1 MTGGENSMIRPDS
14 DSEMQTEDVIVSSP
28 ATEAQP
34 LPVDNREFEAAFGEP
49 LARTLDLDTW
59 QPGENLAELYGRLEF
74 EIEQAVR
81 QENRIR
87 ERIRHEVFP
96 RLTTRPGA
104 PNEAGVYQAR
114 VENIERVHRGLLFN
128 GAVEACDGTS
138 VLHDTLPVTIAQIG
152 VCLVSYRGDQG
163 SWVQR
168 LYRRDLRVGGL
179 DPVDEA
185 LEVLERR
192 QQRAGYDMSSRR
204 DTLSD
209 LGRRGIMT
217 YAERAVLLRK
227 SDAPWR
233 MGHGSPTP
241 YELLTGSGMREL
253 LESSL
258 DLLHDLIEKHQRF
271 VFVPSAPSARTLL
284 TIGNALRPLEY
295 AIIDTMVPQLERIL
309 EGHYRGEW
317 ASILPRVKQFV
328 SDVGPH
334 VIVGIYRTSEMAPP
348 QLFYAH
354 TEHAHEAALV
364 ALADSAFQEH
374 RGFPMLIDLADTVC
388 RATFGSE
395 SFTASTQLA
404 YVEAGEPFRY
414 LTERQTRR

>member
-1 MTGGENSMIRPDS
+1 MQSMSQPDS
-14 DSEMQTEDVIVSSP
+14 DSDRETREFTVPV
-28 ATEAQP
+28 P
-34 LPVDNREFEAAFGEP
+34 LPPSAEPALVDAHEFETAFGEP
-49 LARTLDLDTW
+49 LARALDLDTW
-59 QPGENLAELYGRLEF
+59 QPGENLAALYSRLEE

-87 ERIRHEVFP
+87 DRIRQEVFP
-96 RLTTRPGA
+96 RLRTRLGA
-104 PNEAGVYQAR
+104 PPDAGVYQAR
-114 VENIERVHRGLLFN
+114 VEDVERVHRGLLFN

-138 VLHDTLPVTIAQIG
+138 VVHDTLPVTIAQIG

-179 DPVDEA
+179 DPVEEA

-192 QQRAGYDMSSRR
+192 QRRAGFDMSSRR

-233 MGHGSPTP
+233 MGHGNPTP

-253 LESSL
+253 LESGL
-258 DLLHDLIEKHQRF
+258 DLLHELVAVHRRF
-271 VFVPSAPSARTLL
+271 VFVPSAPAARTLL

-295 AIIDTMVPQLERIL
+295 AIVDTLTGWLERIV
-309 EGHYRGEW
+309 EQGHYRGDW
-317 ASILPRVKQFV
+317 ATLLPRVKQFV
-328 SDVGPH
+328 SGVGPQ
-334 VIVGIYRTSEMAPP
+334 IVVGLYRASDMAPA

-354 TEHAHEAALV
+354 VEHAHEAALI
-364 ALADSAFQEH
+364 AMADSALQEH

-388 RATFGSE
+388 RATFGTD

>member
-1 MTGGENSMIRPDS
+1 MNQPDS
-14 DSEMQTEDVIVSSP
+14 DS
-28 ATEAQP
+28 
-34 LPVDNREFEAAFGEP
+34 NRETRELTVPVPPPASGEPALVDAHEFETAFGEP
-49 LARTLDLDTW
+49 LARALDLDTW
-59 QPGENLAELYGRLEF
+59 QPGENLAALYGRLEE

-87 ERIRHEVFP
+87 ERIRQEVFP
-96 RLTTRPGA
+96 RLRTRAGA
-104 PNEAGVYQAR
+104 PSDAGVYQAR
-114 VENIERVHRGLLFN
+114 VEDIERVHRGLLFN

-138 VLHDTLPVTIAQIG
+138 VVHDTLPVTIAQIG
-152 VCLVSYRGDQG
+152 VCLVSYQGDQG

-179 DPVDEA
+179 DPVEEA
-185 LEVLERR
+185 LEMLERR
-192 QQRAGYDMSSRR
+192 QRRAGFDMSSRR

-217 YAERAVLLRK
+217 YAERAVLLHK

-233 MGHGSPTP
+233 MGHGNPTP

-258 DLLHDLIEKHQRF
+258 DLLHDLVEGHRRF
-271 VFVPSAPSARTLL
+271 VFVPSAPAARALL

-295 AIIDTMVPQLERIL
+295 AIVDTMTGWLERIV
-309 EGHYRGEW
+309 EQGHYRGRW
-317 ASILPRVKQFV
+317 AALLPRVKQFV
-328 SDVGPH
+328 SGVGPQ
-334 VIVGIYRTSEMAPP
+334 IAVGMYRASDKAPA
-348 QLFYAH
+348 QLFYSH
-354 TEHAHEAALV
+354 VECTHEAALI
-364 ALADSAFQEH
+364 ALADSALQEH

-388 RATFGSE
+388 RATFGTD

-414 LTERQTRR
+414 LTERETRR

>member
-1 MTGGENSMIRPDS
+1 MQSMNQPNSD
-14 DSEMQTEDVIVSSP
+14 DDQET
-28 ATEAQP
+28 
-34 LPVDNREFEAAFGEP
+34 REFTMPAPPPPSAEPALVDAHEFEIAFGEP
-49 LARTLDLDTW
+49 LAQALDLDTW
-59 QPGENLAELYGRLEF
+59 QPGENLAALYGRLEQ

-87 ERIRHEVFP
+87 ERIRQEVFP
-96 RLTTRPGA
+96 RLQTRPGA
-104 PNEAGVYQAR
+104 PAHAGVYQALP
-114 VENIERVHRGLLFN
+114 EHIEKVHRGLLFN

-138 VLHDTLPVTIAQIG
+138 VVHDTLPVTIAQIG

-179 DPVDEA
+179 DPVEEA

-192 QQRAGYDMSSRR
+192 QRRAGFDMSSRR

-233 MGHGSPTP
+233 MGHGNPTP

-258 DLLHDLIEKHQRF
+258 DLLHDLVEGHRRF
-271 VFVPSAPSARTLL
+271 VFVPSAPAARMHL

-295 AIIDTMVPQLERIL
+295 AIVDTINPQLERIV

-317 ASILPRVKQFV
+317 AALLPRVKQFV
-328 SDVGPH
+328 SGVGSQ
-334 VIVGIYRTSEMAPP
+334 VVVGIYRASEMAPA

-354 TEHAHEAALV
+354 TEHAHEAALI
-364 ALADSAFQEH
+364 AMADSALQEH

-388 RATFGSE
+388 RAIFGTD